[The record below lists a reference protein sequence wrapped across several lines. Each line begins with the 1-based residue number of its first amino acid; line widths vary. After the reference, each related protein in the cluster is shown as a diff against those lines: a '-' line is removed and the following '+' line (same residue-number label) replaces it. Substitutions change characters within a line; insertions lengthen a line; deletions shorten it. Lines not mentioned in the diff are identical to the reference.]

1 MRGKI
6 VEPTIFQEYLTEA
19 DRLVAER
26 WRKVAHQREVVLQLE
41 CAGRN
46 SQEAQEALRQ
56 YEACLT
62 LQVADRDRLH
72 QHVGH

>member
-1 MRGKI
+1 M
-6 VEPTIFQEYLTEA
+6 EPTIFQEYLTEA
-19 DRLVAER
+19 DRLVTEQ
-26 WRKVAHQREVVLQLE
+26 WRKVARQREVVLQLE